1 MPEADSVKVMK
12 YIQLN
17 PNSKSKEIGEAINV
31 CKREV
36 NQFLHRERRLFP
48 WLNQT
53 ADYGWVISYE

>member
-1 MPEADSVKVMK
+1 MPEAVSVKVMK

>member
-1 MPEADSVKVMK
+1 MSNSDSVKIME

-17 PNSKSKEIGEAINV
+17 PNSKSKEISEANNICKIEIN
-31 CKREV
+31 R
-36 NQFLHRERRLFP
+36 FLHRERYLFP

>member
-36 NQFLHRERRLFP
+36 NQFLHKERRLFP

>member
-1 MPEADSVKVMK
+1 MPEADCVKVMK

>member
-1 MPEADSVKVMK
+1 MPEAVSVKVMK

-36 NQFLHRERRLFP
+36 NQFLHKERRLFP

>member
-1 MPEADSVKVMK
+1 MPEADYVKVMK

-17 PNSKSKEIGEAINV
+17 PNSKSKEIGEAINI

>member
-17 PNSKSKEIGEAINV
+17 PNSKSKEIGEAINM
-31 CKREV
+31 CKREL